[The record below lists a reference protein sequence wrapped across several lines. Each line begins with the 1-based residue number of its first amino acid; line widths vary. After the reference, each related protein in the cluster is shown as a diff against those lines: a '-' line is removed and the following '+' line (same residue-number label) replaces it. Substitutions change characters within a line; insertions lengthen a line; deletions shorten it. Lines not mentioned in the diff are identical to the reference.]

1 LLAKIEPGPDRGV
14 KQAGF
19 RVLVTAYMPA
29 VLVEIGFGTNAAESR
44 FLADPSEQRRIA
56 QSIAG
61 ATSEY
66 LARYERR
73 IGTGRTATAAANSG
87 GSAER

>member
-1 LLAKIEPGPDRGV
+1 V

-29 VLVEIGFGTNAAESR
+29 VLVEIGFGTNA
-44 FLADPSEQRRIA
+44 SEARYLDNPVDQRAIA
-56 QSIAG
+56 QSIAA
-61 ATSEY
+61 ATAVY

-73 IGTGRTATAAANSG
+73 IGTGRTA
-87 GSAER
+87 SAVAGAPPQ